1 MEPLPKGANF
11 VRAKT
16 LWEIGLQI
24 AGNPATPYGGNRD
37 MVIIVGS
44 GSGAAF
50 RPSLR
55 LATGSAI
62 LAEEVSK
69 GGGVDLAFVNP
80 SALLTQAYR
89 GVGLFRAPLPVRIVA
104 VYPSWDR
111 FVFMVH
117 PRTGIRSLADIKA
130 KRHPL
135 RVSVREDPTHST
147 HVLIEQAFALHGFA
161 LKDIESWGGRLVT
174 CGGPSD
180 VRRLAPLARGEI
192 DAVFDEG
199 IKVWLDEALAAGLA
213 PIELEASEFEAMG
226 RLGWPRSRFQ
236 KRVSLPSRT
245 TSTRLI
251 SAAGRF
257 TPTRRF
263 PTMSPTTSALRS
275 PRAKWKFP
283 GRREPAPPPCGW
295 GARARPRRWMSR
307 SIRARPAGIASTG
320 KRIESLLAAEFVTL
334 SVIHGE
340 AQHAELAVLADLE
353 LREAARPLAHA
364 GDHGSEAPARQ
375 QAEREDVAVPWRERA
390 LHPSP

>member
-130 KRHPL
+130 K
-135 RVSVREDPTHST
+135 

-199 IKVWLDEALAAGLA
+199 IKVWLEEALAAGLA

-226 RLGWPRSRFQ
+226 RLGWRKVALPKARFPALAHD
-236 KRVSLPSRT
+236 VDTLDFSGWPIYANASLPDDVAYDVC
-245 TSTRLI
+245 
-251 SAAGRF
+251 AAL
-257 TPTRRF
+257 
-263 PTMSPTTSALRS
+263 A
-275 PRAKWKFP
+275 A
-283 GRREPAPPPCGW
+283 REAEIPWEKG
-295 GARARPRRWMSR
+295 
-307 SIRARPAGIASTG
+307 ASTTAVHLG
-320 KRIESLLAAEFVTL
+320 RESETTPMDVPL
-334 SVIHGE
+334 HPG
-340 AQHAELAVLADLE
+340 
-353 LREAARPLAHA
+353 AARWYRE
-364 GDHGSEAPARQ
+364 HG
-375 QAEREDVAVPWRERA
+375 QAD
-390 LHPSP
+390 